1 MRIILLFVLNA
12 AFNLG
17 LGLAIAALLEPSDYG
32 RFAVGMTVSIVLAMA
47 AFDWLRLS
55 ATRFYGE
62 ARRQDSPDLR
72 ASLNAAYL
80 ALAALLGLLL
90 TVALVV
96 GVTFGLGAGL
106 LAAAVLCGSSNGLF
120 DFQAALARAR
130 FHDRSYATLVLVKNV
145 CAIGL
150 GVGAAL
156 TLKSPSAV
164 LAATAVGALLA
175 VAVVLRDLHDHAATL
190 RRATSAR
197 VKSFAAYGLPVV
209 LANVIFQVVVLM
221 NRSDAAASLGYA
233 EAGRLSLATDLGLR
247 LLLAVGS
254 AIDVFVF
261 QLAVRREAEEGQ
273 AAAAAQLRRNA
284 VIVVAVLVLIGVG
297 YAMAM
302 PAFEA
307 LLVPVRYRGPF
318 GSLTL
323 ILLPGM
329 VLFCIAQF
337 AVNPI
342 FQLANRTA
350 PVVAAALVTLLVDAV
365 GLALTPVGAGVTG
378 LALVHSISLA
388 VGTAAIVITAMSRSN
403 VLRAD
408 ADYLRIV
415 LAAALTAIALW
426 PLRGLSP
433 AWLALGGA
441 ALVGTTVYA
450 LSLFALNV
458 AGLRTLVIGR
468 IESRQGAV
476 QSV

>member
-12 AFNLG
+12 ALNLG
-17 LGLAIAALLEPSDYG
+17 LGLAIAALLGPGDYG
-32 RFAVGMTVSIVLAMA
+32 RFAVGMTVSIVLAMG

-80 ALAALLGLLL
+80 GLAAVLGLAL
-90 TVALVV
+90 TVALAV
-96 GVTFGLGAGL
+96 GVSFGLGAGL
-106 LAAAVLCGSSNGLF
+106 LAAAVLCGLSNGLF

-130 FHDRSYATLVLVKNV
+130 FHDRSYAILVLVKNLG
-145 CAIGL
+145 AIGL

-156 TLKSPSAV
+156 AFKSPAAV

-175 VAVVLRDLHDHAATL
+175 VIVVLRDLHDPAAAL
-190 RRATSAR
+190 RHATSAR
-197 VKSFAAYGLPVV
+197 LKSFAAYGVPVV
-209 LANVIFQVVVLM
+209 VANVIFQVVVLM
-221 NRSDAAASLGYA
+221 NRSDAAATLGYA

-247 LLLAVGS
+247 LMLAVGS
-254 AIDVFVF
+254 AVDVFVF
-261 QLAVRREAEEGQ
+261 QLAVRREAEEGR
-273 AAAAAQLRRNA
+273 AAGVAQLRRNA
-284 VIVVAVLVLIGVG
+284 VIVVAVLVLLGVG

-307 LLVPVRYRGPF
+307 LLVPARYRGAF

-323 ILLPGM
+323 ILLPGL

-337 AVNPI
+337 AVNPV
-342 FQLANRTA
+342 FQLAGRTG
-350 PVVAAALVTLLVDAV
+350 PVVAAAIVTLITDAV
-365 GLALTPVGAGVTG
+365 GLAVIPVGLGVTG
-378 LALVHSISLA
+378 IAMVHSISLI
-388 VGTAAIVITAMSRSN
+388 VGAMAIVLAAVIRSD
-403 VLRAD
+403 VLRPD
-408 ADYLRIV
+408 GDYLRIL
-415 LAAALTAIALW
+415 LAAAITAVALW

-450 LSLFALNV
+450 GILFVLNV
-458 AGLRTLVIGR
+458 GELRTLVLGLF
-468 IESRQGAV
+468 ESRQGAA